1 MINLESRRGT
11 AYGNPEQV
19 FNYISDFRNFARLLP
34 QEKLND
40 IAITE
45 KTIRFE
51 MQGLGEI
58 GLEIAESHPNT
69 SIVVKPV
76 EGSST
81 EFTISIHIAEKTPEA
96 SEVVVQLVANLNMF
110 VEMMARS
117 PLQRFLDLMMDKV
130 ETIDFH

>member
-11 AYGNPEQV
+11 AHGNSAQV

-34 QEKLND
+34 EEKLND

-51 MQGLGEI
+51 IQGLGEI

-81 EFTISIHIAEKTPEA
+81 DFTISISIAEKTPET
-96 SEVVVQLVANLNMF
+96 SDVVVHLVANLNMF
-110 VEMMARS
+110 IEMMAKP
-117 PLQRFLDLMMDKV
+117 PLQKFLDLMMDKV
-130 ETIDFH
+130 ETIDFR